1 MKQRPRVLIVEDDA
15 PIRSALE
22 VALAG
27 EGYRT
32 RALQDGIG
40 TEDVVDDFRPD
51 LAILDVRFPRG
62 PDGYEVARQVRRKR
76 DMAVLFLTASDELA
90 DRLQAFDAG
99 ADDHMSKPFSMAEL
113 LARVNALLRRS
124 GRMTSSVLQFDDL
137 VLDDA
142 ARTVIRRGNPVV
154 LTETEYQ
161 LLSVL
166 MMHPG
171 QVLSKPQLL
180 TRVWGFEAYE
190 PNLVEVHMSALRRKL
205 EVFGPRLVH
214 TVRGAGYVLRAP

>member
-1 MKQRPRVLIVEDDA
+1 
-15 PIRSALE
+15 
-22 VALAG
+22 
-27 EGYRT
+27 
-32 RALQDGIG
+32 
-40 TEDVVDDFRPD
+40 
-51 LAILDVRFPRG
+51 
-62 PDGYEVARQVRRKR
+62 
-76 DMAVLFLTASDELA
+76 
-90 DRLQAFDAG
+90 
-99 ADDHMSKPFSMAEL
+99 
-113 LARVNALLRRS
+113 
-124 GRMTSSVLQFDDL
+124 MTSSVLQFDDL